1 MEILITAFTTLFITL
16 IPVTNPIGMAPIFLS
31 FTETMTKEQR
41 RNYALKVAS
50 LAFFFLVGTL
60 VLGPTLLKFFGISIS
75 FIKIS
80 GGLLLAITGWQM
92 LSSNHDNVEH
102 DRTKPVKTIKKA
114 MFFPLTFPITVG
126 AGSIAIVTALAS
138 SYNNPEYP
146 MMAIFSSYTGGILA
160 IAVDM
165 LLVAVCYGY
174 SEEIFSKLGEIGT
187 EVITRISAFILIA
200 IGFQVAWGGLQHVI
214 IETAKIIHG

>member
-1 MEILITAFTTLFITL
+1 MEILITSFITLFITL

-31 FTETMTKEQR
+31 YTEDMPKKQK
-41 RNYALKVAS
+41 RNYALKVAI
-50 LAFFFLVGTL
+50 LAFFFLGGTL
-60 VLGPTLLKFFGISIS
+60 ILGPPILKIFGISIS

-92 LSSNHDNVEH
+92 LSSNKDNAENKIESI
-102 DRTKPVKTIKKA
+102 RTLRKA
-114 MFFPLTFPITVG
+114 IFFPITFPVTVG

-138 SYNNPEYP
+138 SYNNSELP
-146 MMAIFSSYTGGILA
+146 ISTILFNYTGGILA

-165 LLVAVCYGY
+165 IIVAICYGY
-174 SEEIFSKLGEIGT
+174 SEEIFSKLGETGT
-187 EVITRISAFILIA
+187 EVITRISAFILVA
-200 IGFQVAWGGLQHVI
+200 IGFQVAWGGLQCVI

>member
-1 MEILITAFTTLFITL
+1 
-16 IPVTNPIGMAPIFLS
+16 
-31 FTETMTKEQR
+31 
-41 RNYALKVAS
+41 
-50 LAFFFLVGTL
+50 
-60 VLGPTLLKFFGISIS
+60 
-75 FIKIS
+75 
-80 GGLLLAITGWQM
+80 
-92 LSSNHDNVEH
+92 
-102 DRTKPVKTIKKA
+102 
-114 MFFPLTFPITVG
+114 VG

-146 MMAIFSSYTGGILA
+146 ISTIFFNYTGGILA

-165 LLVAVCYGY
+165 FLVAICYGY
-174 SEEIFSKLGEIGT
+174 SEEIFSKLGETGT

>member
-1 MEILITAFTTLFITL
+1 METLITAFITLFITL

-31 FTETMTKEQR
+31 YTENLSKEQKR
-41 RNYALKVAS
+41 SYALKVAM
-50 LAFFFLVGTL
+50 LAFFFLAGTL
-60 VLGPTLLKFFGISIS
+60 ILGPTLLKIFGISLS

-92 LSSNHDNVEH
+92 LSSNKDSSE
-102 DRTKPVKTIKKA
+102 DKIKSIKTLRKA
-114 MFFPLTFPITVG
+114 VFFPITFPVTVG

-138 SYNNPEYP
+138 SYNNPEFP
-146 MMAIFSSYTGGILA
+146 MTIMFLNYTGGILA

-165 LLVAVCYGY
+165 FLVAICYGY
-174 SEEIFSKLGEIGT
+174 SEEIFSRLGETGT

-200 IGFQVAWGGLQHVI
+200 IGFQVAWGGLQHII

>member
-1 MEILITAFTTLFITL
+1 MEILITAFTTLCITL

-31 FTETMTKEQR
+31 YTEKLPKKQR
-41 RNYALKVAS
+41 RDYALKVAMLS
-50 LAFFFLVGTL
+50 FFFLGGTL
-60 VLGPTLLKFFGISIS
+60 ILGPPVLEFFGISIS

-92 LSSNHDNVEH
+92 LSSSHESPEPDKIKV
-102 DRTKPVKTIKKA
+102 VKTLKKLT
-114 MFFPLTFPITVG
+114 FFPLTFPITVG

-138 SYNNPEYP
+138 SYNNPEYS
-146 MMAIFSSYTGGILA
+146 MTIVFLNYTGGVLA
-160 IAVDM
+160 IAIDM
-165 LLVAVCYGY
+165 LLVAICYGY
-174 SEEIFSKLGEIGT
+174 SEKIFSKLGEIGT

-200 IGFQVAWGGLQHVI
+200 IGFQVAWGGMQHVI